1 MKKERHELRNIKFSK
16 LYILFGLFLFGL
28 IVYRMATLSLNNE
41 VEGVNLQSMA
51 NNRTTRKETL
61 YSKRGTIYDVNGNPL
76 AQNISSYTLIAYL
89 SPSRTTDPNR
99 PKHVVDVDY
108 TAEELS
114 KVLNVSKEQLVKYL
128 SKENVYQVELGVG
141 TKNLTELKKDEIKAL
156 NLPGIDFIETQQRY
170 YPNGQFA
177 SYIIGYARKKEV
189 TNDEGD
195 TVEDIVGEMG
205 IESYYNS
212 ILTGTNGYN
221 LYQKDRSGYKIAG
234 TQEITVPAEDGNDVY
249 LTINTNVQL
258 FVEDAINELQR
269 TCKSEFLVL
278 VLADAKTGAIIA
290 SGTYP
295 TFDPNVKKISSY
307 LNPMTSVAF
316 EPGSTMKIFSYMA
329 AMENGFYK
337 GNEKYKS
344 GIFVAKDGTQ
354 IGDWNRNGWGYITY
368 DAGFALSSNTAVMN
382 LIDKY
387 MNAEMLRDYYKRLG
401 FGSKTGIEL
410 PNEASGKLNF
420 KYQTEI
426 LNAGFGQGITTTAI
440 QNIKAL
446 TAISNDGILLQ
457 PYIVDKIVNHDT
469 GEIIY
474 QGEKTELERVAS
486 IKTTNKMK
494 ELMRSVIAGDSSNS
508 TGYYYYMSGYD
519 LIAKTGT
526 AQVAG
531 ANGKGYTGGI
541 IKGLAGMFPGNDPQ
555 VLIYMAA
562 KNPSCGTATKP
573 FKKFIQSII
582 KNTSK
587 YLEIYDETKQN
598 TAKLETFV
606 VDSYINQDV
615 KTVANNLNVN
625 SINTV
630 ILGNGDKVIAQYPI
644 KGTEVNKIDKVF
656 LLTKSTIKMP
666 DLKGYSVRDFKAFAN
681 LVGIEYKIDGVG
693 YLVKQSIIPGDAI
706 KEDSVLEATFESR
719 Y

>member
-1 MKKERHELRNIKFSK
+1 
-16 LYILFGLFLFGL
+16 
-28 IVYRMATLSLNNE
+28 
-41 VEGVNLQSMA
+41 
-51 NNRTTRKETL
+51 
-61 YSKRGTIYDVNGNPL
+61 
-76 AQNISSYTLIAYL
+76 
-89 SPSRTTDPNR
+89 
-99 PKHVVDVDY
+99 
-108 TAEELS
+108 
-114 KVLNVSKEQLVKYL
+114 
-128 SKENVYQVELGVG
+128 
-141 TKNLTELKKDEIKAL
+141 
-156 NLPGIDFIETQQRY
+156 
-170 YPNGQFA
+170 
-177 SYIIGYARKKEV
+177 
-189 TNDEGD
+189 
-195 TVEDIVGEMG
+195 MG

>member
-28 IVYRMATLSLNNE
+28 ILYRMGTLSLNKE

-51 NNRTTRKETL
+51 SNRTTRKEIL
-61 YSKRGTIYDVNGNPL
+61 YSRRGTVYDVNGNPL

-89 SPSRTTDPNR
+89 SSSRTTDPNK

-114 KVLNVSKEQLVKYL
+114 KVLNVPKEQLVKYL
-128 SKENVYQVELGVG
+128 SRENVYQVELGPG

-189 TNDEGD
+189 TNEEGE

-205 IESYYNS
+205 IESYYNNV
-212 ILTGTNGYN
+212 LTGTNGYN

-234 TQEITVPAEDGNDVY
+234 TQDITVPAEDGHDVY

-269 TCKSEFLVL
+269 SCKSESIIII
-278 VLADAKTGAIIA
+278 LADAKTGAILA

-295 TFDPNVKKISSY
+295 SFDPNVKNISSY
-307 LNPMTSVAF
+307 LNPNVSVAF

-337 GNEKYKS
+337 GDDKYKS
-344 GIFVAKDGTQ
+344 GIFKANDGTE

-387 MNAEMLRDYYKRLG
+387 MNAEMLREYYKRLG

-410 PNEASGKLNF
+410 PNETAGKLNF

-426 LNAGFGQGITTTAI
+426 LNAGFGQGITTTPI

-457 PYIVDKIVNHDT
+457 PYIVDKIVDSDT
-469 GEIIY
+469 GEVIY
-474 QGEKTELERVAS
+474 QGKKTELERVAS
-486 IKTTNKMK
+486 IKTVNKMK
-494 ELMRSVIAGDSSNS
+494 ELMRSVVTGNSSNS
-508 TGYYYYMSGYD
+508 TGYYYYMDGYD
-519 LIAKTGT
+519 FIAKTGT
-526 AQVAG
+526 AQVASE
-531 ANGKGYTGGI
+531 NGKGYTGGI
-541 IKGLAGMFPGNDPQ
+541 IRGLAGMFPGNDPQ
-555 VLIYMAA
+555 VLLYMAV
-562 KNPSCGTATKP
+562 KNPSCGSATKP
-573 FKKFIQSII
+573 FKTFIQSII

-587 YLEIYDETKQN
+587 YLEIYDESKQN
-598 TAKLETFV
+598 TAKLETYV
-606 VDSYINQDV
+606 VDSYINKDV
-615 KTVANNLNVN
+615 KTAANSLNVN
-625 SINTV
+625 SIETV
-630 ILGNGDKVIAQYPI
+630 ILGDGDKVIAQYPI
-644 KGTEVNKIDKVF
+644 KGTEINKIDKVF
-656 LLTKSTIKMP
+656 LLTNSNVKMP
-666 DLKGYSVRDFKAFAN
+666 DLHGYSVRDFKAFAS
-681 LVGIEYKIDGVG
+681 LVGVKYKIDGIG
-693 YLVKQSIIPGDAI
+693 YLVSQSIVPGDPI
-706 KEDSVLEATFESR
+706 KEDSVLEVKFEAR